1 MTWTTP
7 RTWQVDELVTA
18 DLLNTH
24 LRDNLNALKS
34 PPSQQVVRDNEA
46 AYSTTSTSF
55 VVVDGTNLKITLTTT
70 GGDVLVGFTGTA
82 HADSTS
88 GRQMSFDVQ
97 VDGSGGWAQDQG
109 YAGGIVTTAIQS
121 TIAQA
126 VGFGPILITGLSAG
140 VHTFAVQW
148 RMNAGTGYLHADAD
162 DADYR
167 NEEPVIFWAR
177 EVS

>member
-1 MTWTTP
+1 MSYDLDNTTH
-7 RTWQVDELVTA
+7 WQVDELVTA

-34 PPSQQVVRDNEA
+34 PPSQQAVRDNEA

-70 GGDVLVGFTGTA
+70 GGDVLVRFTGTA

-97 VDGSGGWAQDQG
+97 VDETE
-109 YAGGIVTTAIQS
+109 V
-121 TIAQA
+121 
-126 VGFGPILITGLSAG
+126 VGRKTRDMRAAL
-140 VHTFAVQW
+140 
-148 RMNAGTGYLHADAD
+148 
-162 DADYR
+162 
-167 NEEPVIFWAR
+167 
-177 EVS
+177 